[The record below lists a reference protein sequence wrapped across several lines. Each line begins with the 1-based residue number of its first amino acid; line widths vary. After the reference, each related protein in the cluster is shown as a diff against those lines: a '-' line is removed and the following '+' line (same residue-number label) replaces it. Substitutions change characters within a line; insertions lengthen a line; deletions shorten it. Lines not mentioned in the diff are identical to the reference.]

1 MAINTLQY
9 SQQFQTVLDAQMLA
23 SATSAFMEAN
33 AGQVKYDGGDT
44 VHIPEI
50 SMQGLAKYDRD
61 EGFNQGS
68 VTLKFN
74 PYKMT
79 QDRGRTFQLDSMDV
93 NETNFVAT
101 AGTVMGEFQRTQV
114 IPEIDSY
121 RYSKIAALAT
131 AENKVTTG
139 FTPAVATILEKL
151 EAEITDIQDVV
162 GEDEGLIVV
171 MSTKLRTILNNADK
185 FNRYLN
191 VAEFK
196 NGSINTTVKSFNDI
210 PILGVPSA
218 RMKTAYVF
226 NDGKTANQQAG
237 GFKADTGAKD
247 INWIIMP
254 QRAPI
259 AVSKTDKV
267 RVFTPDINQKA
278 DAWKIDYRKYHDL
291 WIPKNRFA
299 AIRVNT
305 GA

>member
-162 GEDEGLIVV
+162 GEDEGLIIV

-196 NGSINTTVKSFNDI
+196 NGSVNTTVKSFNDI

-237 GFKADTGAKD
+237 GFKADTAAKD
-247 INWIIMP
+247 INWIIIP

>member
-1 MAINTLQY
+1 MPINTLQY

-23 SATSAFMEAN
+23 GATTAFMEAN

-151 EAEITDIQDVV
+151 EAEITEIQDVV
-162 GEDEGLIVV
+162 GEDEGLIIV

-196 NGSINTTVKSFNDI
+196 NGSVNTTVKSFNDI

-254 QRAPI
+254 QSAPI

-267 RVFTPDINQKA
+267 RVFTPELNQKA

>member
-131 AENKVTTG
+131 AENKVTAG

-196 NGSINTTVKSFNDI
+196 NGSVNTTVKSFNDI